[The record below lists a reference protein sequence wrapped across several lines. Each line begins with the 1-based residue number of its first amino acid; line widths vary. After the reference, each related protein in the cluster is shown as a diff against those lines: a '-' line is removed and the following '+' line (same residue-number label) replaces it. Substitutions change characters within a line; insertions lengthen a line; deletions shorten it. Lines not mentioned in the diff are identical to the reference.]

1 MTARVTFTNGSVLN
15 ASSLTNSF
23 EYLPYVMES
32 GTVTGTGSAT
42 ITFTTGRFN
51 VAPLVFLTVVSGSNA
66 ATSATLGTVTTSGA
80 PISIWS
86 GTAASTSSRTVNWTA
101 IQMTATTKEG

>member
-15 ASSLTNSF
+15 ASALTNSF

-32 GTVTGTGSAT
+32 GTITGTGTAT

-51 VAPLVFLTVVSGSNA
+51 VAPLVFVTVVSNNNG
-66 ATSATLGTVTTSGA
+66 ATSATIGTATTSGVGVN
-80 PISIWS
+80 IWS
-86 GTAASTSSRTVNWTA
+86 GTAAATSSRVINWTA
-101 IQMTATTKEG
+101 IQMTSSTAAG